1 MNLPDKKIWTKSQSF
16 SIFLA
21 FSEYLSFTDLT
32 RKHVVSLNELLDK
45 KIWNTEMEMM
55 LPKGTMQWK
64 SKEARCQSS

>member
-32 RKHVVSLNELLDK
+32 RKHVMSLNELLDK
-45 KIWNTEMEMM
+45 KIWKTKMEMIVA
-55 LPKGTMQWK
+55 KGHHAMK
-64 SKEARCQSS
+64 I